1 MASRIKWVN
10 LATAPNQ
17 LTAELWQGLLS
28 SEGIPAM
35 VHTGN
40 ISSYH
45 LGVSNVP
52 CRLMVPEDHLVEAR
66 RLLEEHLGPEE
77 LV

>member
-17 LTAELWQGLLS
+17 LTAELWQGLLR
-28 SEGIPAM
+28 SEGFPAM

-45 LGVSNVP
+45 LGVSNAP
-52 CRLMVPEDHLVEAR
+52 CRLMVPEDQLVEAQR
-66 RLLEEHLGPEE
+66 FLKEHLGPGE

>member
-1 MASRIKWVN
+1 MASRITWVN

-17 LTAELWQGLLS
+17 LTAELWQGLLR
-28 SEGIPAM
+28 SEGFPAM

-52 CRLMVPEDHLVEAR
+52 CRLMVPEDKLVEAR
-66 RLLEEHLGPEE
+66 RLLEGHLGPEE
-77 LV
+77 LL